1 MTGSHPTRRYSAAA
15 VTLMAV
21 LAAGCA
27 RGADEERVQADLQAR
42 LDRDVKA
49 DLFDVVALRREGSAP
64 LPPSESGAARVVVYF
79 NTTLRVAQD
88 YTFGGWDQLAPSSVA
103 YALGATAKG
112 VFGLKPQ
119 NVAGDMVRAYGSAV
133 YEEGADGW
141 TLIAGPVATKT
152 AAPDINASGPTP
164 RSKQLIDQLAAL
176 VNLPSEPQKD
186 EIIADELARATENIE
201 RRVRRREHTFTIA
214 TGAEDSEYARFGE
227 TLIEAINQ
235 AAQGVKLR
243 QRYSDGSVDNA
254 WLLSRGEADYA
265 IIQGDVAA
273 AAMAGED
280 VFSRGAPLATLRAVG
295 GLFPEAIHVAVRP
308 DSPIRGVA
316 QLRGRKVG
324 IGPLASGT
332 RFDAV
337 AVLAAFGLTPADLAE
352 ASEEASTAA
361 IERLRRGQL
370 DAVFVTA
377 SPPMRAL
384 QRLAAE
390 TGIRLLPMTREAT
403 QRLADAR
410 AGLTPLTLPA
420 NTYPRQA
427 AAVQTVAAVALLVT
441 TSDAPAGEVER
452 VADLVFGRMTV
463 GTTGGADLVKV
474 SPGNEL
480 RGVTIPLH
488 PGAASRAR

>member
-15 VTLMAV
+15 VTLIAV
-21 LAAGCA
+21 LATGCA

-103 YALGATAKG
+103 YALGATEKG

-273 AAMAGED
+273 AACRRRP
-280 VFSRGAPLATLRAVG
+280 VSRSHPRRGAAGLADPRRRTIARPQGWYRPACLGYPLRCGGGAGSVRAHAGRSRRGERG
-295 GLFPEAIHVAVRP
+295 GLDRGDRAPAPRPAGCRVRHRQP
-308 DSPIRGVA
+308 
-316 QLRGRKVG
+316 
-324 IGPLASGT
+324 
-332 RFDAV
+332 
-337 AVLAAFGLTPADLAE
+337 
-352 ASEEASTAA
+352 
-361 IERLRRGQL
+361 
-370 DAVFVTA
+370 
-377 SPPMRAL
+377 
-384 QRLAAE
+384 
-390 TGIRLLPMTREAT
+390 
-403 QRLADAR
+403 ADAR
-410 AGLTPLTLPA
+410 AAAVGRRDGHP
-420 NTYPRQA
+420 A
-427 AAVQTVAAVALLVT
+427 AAD
-441 TSDAPAGEVER
+441 DA
-452 VADLVFGRMTV
+452 
-463 GTTGGADLVKV
+463 
-474 SPGNEL
+474 
-480 RGVTIPLH
+480 
-488 PGAASRAR
+488 